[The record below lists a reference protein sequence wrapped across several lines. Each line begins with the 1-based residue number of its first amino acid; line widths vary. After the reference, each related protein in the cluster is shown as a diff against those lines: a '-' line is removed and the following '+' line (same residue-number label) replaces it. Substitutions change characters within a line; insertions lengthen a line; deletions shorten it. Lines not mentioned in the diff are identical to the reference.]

1 MIKVIWFLKRAE
13 TLELDE
19 FQHWWAHIH
28 APQIAAAQ
36 GAYLR
41 RYTVNLRRIDDP
53 LVGRPADDFDWD
65 GAAEQWFETE
75 ADFNAAQGAPG
86 MADINADTGRHVSR
100 VARMVVS
107 ENLIAL
113 G

>member
-13 TLELDE
+13 HLELDE

-28 APQIAAAQ
+28 APQIAEVQ
-36 GAYLR
+36 QPYLKQ
-41 RYTVNLRRIDDP
+41 YTVNLRRPDDALVGKPIDD
-53 LVGRPADDFDWD
+53 LDWD

-75 ADFNAAQGAPG
+75 ADFNAAQGVSG
-86 MADINADTGRHVSR
+86 MDVINADTGRHVSR

-107 ENLIAL
+107 ENPIAL